1 MDFNEAIEL
10 ARSDTRVVK
19 ARKNLLFTF
28 GPTKLPYVC
37 LTDSKD
43 GCIYIHDGQVTTD
56 KPHIAIPGEEMG
68 FEGFDMEGVEK
79 GGMVPVLIARGV
91 RMPPAKYINKNEQ
104 KRIFRGTLDDAVDSE
119 LERLHK
125 IDDIST
131 GVICAPES
139 VWKLSILLY
148 VGTQVAR
155 SAESNVNEH
164 IERMF
169 LRGKGNL

>member
-10 ARSDTRVVK
+10 ARSDTKIVK
-19 ARKNLLFTF
+19 SRKNLLFTF

-37 LTDSKD
+37 LADSKD
-43 GCIYIHDGQVTTD
+43 GCIYMHDGEVTTD

-79 GGMVPVLIARGV
+79 DGMVPVLIARGV
-91 RMPPAKYINKNEQ
+91 RMPPAKYVNKNEE
-104 KRIFRGTLDDAVDSE
+104 KRIFRGTIKDAIDSE
-119 LERLHK
+119 LERLDK
-125 IDDIST
+125 NDDIRT
-131 GVICAPES
+131 AVISAPET
-139 VWKLSILLY
+139 VWKLSVLLY

-164 IERMF
+164 LERMF
-169 LRGKGNL
+169 LKGDGRH